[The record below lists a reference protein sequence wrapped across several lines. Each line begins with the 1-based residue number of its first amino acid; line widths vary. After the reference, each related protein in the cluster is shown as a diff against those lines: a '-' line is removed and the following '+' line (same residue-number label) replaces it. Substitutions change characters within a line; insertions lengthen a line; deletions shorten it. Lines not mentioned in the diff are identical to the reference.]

1 MASGQLPQ
9 QSGVPGM
16 NFSYNINEE
25 TTEIRCEINEDVTEE
40 ALDLENVENTAPV
53 DNSVVEFDVEIF
65 IEEIRQLP
73 CLWNTSLAAYKD
85 RNIKANAWKRLSVMF
100 GKEGECLD

>member
-25 TTEIRCEINEDVTEE
+25 TTEIQCEINEDLTIDNQRNGLET
-40 ALDLENVENTAPV
+40 LD
-53 DNSVVEFDVEIF
+53 
-65 IEEIRQLP
+65 
-73 CLWNTSLAAYKD
+73 
-85 RNIKANAWKRLSVMF
+85 
-100 GKEGECLD
+100 

>member
-16 NFSYNINEE
+16 NFSYDINEE
-25 TTEIRCEINEDVTEE
+25 TTEIQCEINEDFAEE
-40 ALDLENVENTAPV
+40 AFDLENVENTAPV
-53 DNSVVEFDVEIF
+53 DNSFVEFDVEIF